1 MSGTGKSTV
10 VRELVARGYKAI
22 DTDNGWTEPQAD
34 GRQRW
39 REDAVSDLLATE
51 DADVLFVAGCEE
63 NQVSFHPRF
72 DHIVLLTA
80 PLEVL
85 LERLATRSGNSYG
98 KTPEELGRIL
108 DDVETVEPLLR
119 HAAQHE
125 VATTAPLNE
134 VVATVLSLVGA
145 REPASRRPSSH
156 A

>member
-1 MSGTGKSTV
+1 
-10 VRELVARGYKAI
+10 
-22 DTDNGWTEPQAD
+22 
-34 GRQRW
+34 
-39 REDAVSDLLATE
+39 
-51 DADVLFVAGCEE
+51 
-63 NQVSFHPRF
+63 VSFHPRF

-80 PLEVL
+80 PVEVL

-134 VVATVLSLVGA
+134 VVATVLRLVDA
-145 REPASRRPSSH
+145 REPASRRSSGR